1 MMKKGIFWIAAGLL
15 LLMLGG
21 CGAGQ
26 KDKVSAPPSDAPAG
40 SGTTA
45 PGSSLQA
52 EAAAPTMPAMAVSG
66 TPLAEWDA
74 MGTTI
79 SLLSGSMVFSVY
91 DGQTLRTYYKFS
103 DFAKIAASL
112 RETPGSPA
120 EDFSID
126 KLTYPVYCL
135 ELPTKDGTGLH
146 MLWTNGYLL
155 TREGKVYHFSYD
167 FDSLAKMSWD
177 EEQVMEGTELSA
189 LNLSRYLLEQEGQW
203 LFDHMTKSTVSLDP
217 DMVEME
223 IKARSN
229 SDYPV
234 VLTNRSEVSLLY
246 GREFRLEVWDGAD
259 WYYVPVSPLRNM
271 GFTLEGYNLE
281 PGQTRE
287 MNHSLTMYGKL
298 PLGHYRLVKD
308 YLFIANGNERCYGA
322 AEFDINEADALL
334 WGNLGHAGS
343 GAMTPTGYPQ
353 GEIQRML
360 LYWNE
365 KIYTNTGDKVDKLS
379 SAAVPVG
386 IVGTVDNKQLPN
398 KNMMA
403 TQLPLGTEVYRVPG
417 VEGLFV
423 KVSEDWIVQFREFDE
438 ATMGKLEDLLP

>member
-1 MMKKGIFWIAAGLL
+1 MKKNRILWIAAGLL

-21 CGAGQ
+21 CAAGQ
-26 KDKVSAPPSDAPAG
+26 KDKASAPPSDAPAG

-52 EAAAPTMPAMAVSG
+52 EAAAPTMPAMAASG
-66 TPLAEWDA
+66 TPLTEWETVA
-74 MGTTI
+74 IQNGAI
-79 SLLSGSMVFSVY
+79 ELYVY
-91 DGQTLRTYYKFS
+91 DGKTLRTCLGYK
-103 DFAKIAASL
+103 DYGEIIDSL

-135 ELPTKDGTGLH
+135 ELPTKDGMGLQ

-155 TREGKVYHFSYD
+155 TREGKAYHFPYD
-167 FDSLAKMSWD
+167 FDSLAQMNWD
-177 EEQVMEGTELSA
+177 DEQLKEDAGLG
-189 LNLSRYLLEQEGQW
+189 NLYAGRYLLEQEGQW
-203 LFDHMTKSTVSLDP
+203 RFDYMTKTTVSLNP
-217 DMVEME
+217 EMVEME
-223 IKARSN
+223 IKDRSN

-234 VLTNRSEVSLLY
+234 SLTNHSTVSLMY
-246 GREFRLEVWDGAD
+246 GRSFRLEVWDGAD
-259 WYYVPVSPLRNM
+259 WYYVPVSPLRNHA
-271 GFTLEGYNLE
+271 FTLEGYNLE

-308 YLFIANGNERCYGA
+308 LFIANGNKRCYGA
-322 AEFDINEADALL
+322 AEFDISEADALL
-334 WGNLGHAGS
+334 WGNPGSAGS

-365 KIYTNTGDKVDKLS
+365 RIYTNTGDKVDKLS

-403 TQLPLGTEVYRVPG
+403 TQLPLGTKVYRVPG

>member
-1 MMKKGIFWIAAGLL
+1 MMKKGIFWMAAGLL

-21 CGAGQ
+21 CAAGQ
-26 KDKVSAPPSDAPAG
+26 KNKASAPPSDAPAG

-52 EAAAPTMPAMAVSG
+52 EADASTTPAMAVSG

-74 MGTTI
+74 VVVQEGAMD
-79 SLLSGSMVFSVY
+79 FSVY
-91 DGQTLRTYYKFS
+91 DGKTLRTCLRYK
-103 DFAKIAASL
+103 DYGEIIDSL

-120 EDFSID
+120 TDFTVE

-135 ELPTKDGTGLH
+135 GLPTSDGMALH

-167 FDSLAKMSWD
+167 FDSLAQMKWD
-177 EEQVMEGTELSA
+177 DERLKEDAVLGDLYA
-189 LNLSRYLLEQEGQW
+189 GRYLLEQEGQW
-203 LFDHMTKSTVSLDP
+203 RFDYMTKTTVSLNP

-223 IKARSN
+223 IKDRSN
-229 SDYPV
+229 SVYPV
-234 VLTNRSEVSLLY
+234 SLTNHSTVSLMY
-246 GREFRLEVWDGAD
+246 GRSFRLEVWDGAD
-259 WYYVPVSPLRNM
+259 WYYVPVSHLRNHA
-271 GFTLEGYNLE
+271 FTLEGYNLE

-298 PLGHYRLVKD
+298 PVGHYRLVKD
-308 YLFIANGNERCYGA
+308 LFNNSSNERCYGA
-322 AEFDINEADALL
+322 AEFDISEADALL
-334 WGNLGHAGS
+334 WGDPGPAGS

-398 KNMMA
+398 KDLMA
-403 TQLPLGTEVYRVPG
+403 AQLPLGTEVYRVPG

>member
-1 MMKKGIFWIAAGLL
+1 MKKNRILWIAAGVLL
-15 LLMLGG
+15 FMLGG
-21 CGAGQ
+21 CAAGQ
-26 KDKVSAPPSDAPAG
+26 KDKASGTPSDAPAG

-52 EAAAPTMPAMAVSG
+52 EAAAPTTPAMAVSG
-66 TPLAEWDA
+66 TPLTEWEAVA
-74 MGTTI
+74 MQNGA
-79 SLLSGSMVFSVY
+79 MDFSVY
-91 DGQTLRTYYKFS
+91 DGKTLRICLRYK
-103 DFAKIAASL
+103 DYAEIIDSL
-112 RETPGSPA
+112 RKTPGSPA
-120 EDFSID
+120 ADFSID
-126 KLTYPVYCL
+126 KMTYPVYCL
-135 ELPTKDGTGLH
+135 GLPTSEGMGLH

-167 FDSLAKMSWD
+167 FDSLVQMPWD
-177 EEQVMEGTELSA
+177 DERLTEEAGLGDLYA
-189 LNLSRYLLEQEGQW
+189 ARYLLEQEGQW
-203 LFDHMTKSTVSLDP
+203 RFDYMTKTTVSLSP
-217 DMVEME
+217 EMVEME
-223 IKARSN
+223 IKDRSN

-234 VLTNRSEVSLLY
+234 SLTNHSTVSLMY
-246 GREFRLEVWDGAD
+246 GRSFRLEVWDGAD

-308 YLFIANGNERCYGA
+308 LFIANGNERCYGA

-334 WGNLGHAGS
+334 WGNPGSAGS

-386 IVGTVDNKQLPN
+386 IVGTVDNKQLPS

>member
-1 MMKKGIFWIAAGLL
+1 MKKNRILWIAAGLL

-26 KDKVSAPPSDAPAG
+26 KDKASAPPSDAPAG

-66 TPLAEWDA
+66 TPLTEWDA

-155 TREGKVYHFSYD
+155 TREGKAYHFPYD

-177 EEQVMEGTELSA
+177 KEQVMEGTELSA

-203 LFDHMTKSTVSLDP
+203 RFDYMTKTTVSLNP

-259 WYYVPVSPLRNM
+259 WYSVPASPLRNYA
-271 GFTLEGYNLE
+271 FTMEGYNLE
-281 PGQTRE
+281 PGQSRE

-308 YLFIANGNERCYGA
+308 LFIANGNKRCYGA
-322 AEFDINEADALL
+322 AEFDINEADARL
-334 WGNLGHAGS
+334 WGDPGSAGS

-438 ATMGKLEDLLP
+438 ATMGKLENLLP